1 MDPDGGIGCAVVVV
15 LDLVG
20 FGDHKLGR
28 VLSGGVICRGVVVLA
43 GSGELIDGM
52 VMPVFDSKVGQNLR

>member
-1 MDPDGGIGCAVVVV
+1 MIGCAVIVI
-15 LDLVG
+15 LDLEG
-20 FGDHKLGR
+20 FGDHKFGQGFP
-28 VLSGGVICRGVVVLA
+28 GGVICLGVVVLA

>member
-1 MDPDGGIGCAVVVV
+1 MV

-20 FGDHKLGR
+20 FGGHEFGR
-28 VLSGGVICRGVVVLA
+28 VFPGGVICRGVVVLA
-43 GSGELIDGM
+43 GSVELIDGM